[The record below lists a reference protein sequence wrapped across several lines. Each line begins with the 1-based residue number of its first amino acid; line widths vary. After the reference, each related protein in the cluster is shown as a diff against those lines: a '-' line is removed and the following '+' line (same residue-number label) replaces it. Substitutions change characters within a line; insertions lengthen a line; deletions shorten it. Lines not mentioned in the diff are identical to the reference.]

1 MIVYSMRSP
10 KLTRLALQVQ
20 KLTAGEQLFVNV
32 GASQVGG
39 RVLAVKGDLAKIAL
53 TAPACAQAGDK
64 VALSR
69 RIDKHWR
76 LVGKYGSRSRSTRA
90 DFYPSLQDGERSS
103 VELWLKSR
111 MNKLGD
117 LARGLLLLV
126 SYTPRCHSYSALDV
140 IILDRRS

>member
-1 MIVYSMRSP
+1 LLGVKAQADKKAAKVSLQRISDFIM
-10 KLTRLALQVQ
+10 TTFQVQ

-76 LVGKYGSRSRSTRA
+76 LVGEYS
-90 DFYPSLQDGERSS
+90 
-103 VELWLKSR
+103 
-111 MNKLGD
+111 
-117 LARGLLLLV
+117 
-126 SYTPRCHSYSALDV
+126 PRNSFHL
-140 IILDRRS
+140 RKFR

>member
-1 MIVYSMRSP
+1 MVIDYEVNQHI
-10 KLTRLALQVQ
+10 LNQLASQVQ

-39 RVLAVKGDLAKIAL
+39 RVMAVKGDLAKIAL

-76 LVGKYGSRSRSTRA
+76 LVGK
-90 DFYPSLQDGERSS
+90 
-103 VELWLKSR
+103 
-111 MNKLGD
+111 
-117 LARGLLLLV
+117 
-126 SYTPRCHSYSALDV
+126 
-140 IILDRRS
+140 

>member
-1 MIVYSMRSP
+1 VSTNI
-10 KLTRLALQVQ
+10 LLLLQVQ

-39 RVLAVKGDLAKIAL
+39 RVMAVKGDLAKIAL

-76 LVGKYGSRSRSTRA
+76 LVGK
-90 DFYPSLQDGERSS
+90 SLCCLFKIACS
-103 VELWLKSR
+103 
-111 MNKLGD
+111 
-117 LARGLLLLV
+117 
-126 SYTPRCHSYSALDV
+126 
-140 IILDRRS
+140 ILRVPF